1 MLVVVKKGC
10 HAAQYRDLSGIRDG
24 PYLPIYS
31 HTRFCNASLCNHRY
45 WDNCHIPA
53 FPTGQGGWFL
63 ILFPSS
69 LPRSAPDNTSASLW
83 CYACI
88 GTTPESCSLRQ
99 AQQSRCYD
107 DSPRCFDGTGMAT
120 IDQPPGPIYSSI
132 PPPPFP
138 LAQPH
143 GLTTPVSCPLDQ
155 PTDPSTPASSLPVTV
170 REWPV
175 LAAGRGLA

>member
-1 MLVVVKKGC
+1 MLVVVKKGY
-10 HAAQYRDLSGIRDG
+10 HAAQYRDLSGVRDG

-53 FPTGQGGWFL
+53 FPT
-63 ILFPSS
+63 
-69 LPRSAPDNTSASLW
+69 DNTSASLW

-99 AQQSRCYD
+99 AQQSRFYD

-120 IDQPPGPIYSSI
+120 IGGDLQSPSI
-132 PPPPFP
+132 SAPARLRVDHAGGP
-138 LAQPH
+138 LAEH
-143 GLTTPVSCPLDQ
+143 
-155 PTDPSTPASSLPVTV
+155 PA
-170 REWPV
+170 
-175 LAAGRGLA
+175 